1 MGMDLPPDIFTKT
14 NDPAKLGRFCHGFA
28 MEWSQ
33 ITPLSCHALP
43 TAPVS
48 AAPFPTPPGWRP
60 AALND
65 GWIYRDRVERF
76 AEGQLASCFYARR
89 YRHSGR
95 KTWQQRLAGGE
106 IWRQEQPLQADAV
119 LARGDRLAWHRPP
132 WLEPAIPG
140 SWETVFDDGDL
151 LAVDK
156 PSGLPVMPA
165 GGFLEHTLMR
175 LLERQHA
182 NDTAGV
188 PRPVHRLGRFTSG
201 LLLCARRPAC
211 RAWLSALLRESTS
224 LVAGSHGA
232 MDVASGA
239 GKSGGRKIYRALLA
253 PGALALQVGEE
264 LEITT
269 PIARQP
275 HPRLGTLWA
284 AGSPDDP
291 AALAA
296 RSQLTLLE
304 RRRDADLVEVA
315 ISSGRPHQIRIHCA
329 AAGAPL
335 LGDPLYLP
343 GGDALPAALPG
354 DGGYWLH
361 ARSVELPRPN
371 EPALMLATAAAP
383 GLWWARDAERWEP

>member
-1 MGMDLPPDIFTKT
+1 MG
-14 NDPAKLGRFCHGFA
+14 
-28 MEWSQ
+28 
-33 ITPLSCHALP
+33 P
-43 TAPVS
+43 T
-48 AAPFPTPPGWRP
+48 PFPTPPGWLP
-60 AALND
+60 AALNS
-65 GWIYRDRVERF
+65 GWTYRDRVERA
-76 AEGQLASCFYARR
+76 AEGQLVSGYYAQR
-89 YRHSGR
+89 YPHSDR
-95 KTWQQRLAGGE
+95 ETWQRRLACGE
-106 IWRQEQPLQADAV
+106 IWRHDLPLQADAI

-132 WLEPAIPG
+132 WQEPAIPG
-140 SWETVFDDGDL
+140 TWETVFDDGDL
-151 LAVDK
+151 LALDK

-165 GGFLEHTLMR
+165 GGFLEHSLMR

-182 NDTAGV
+182 SDPGGV

-201 LLLCARRPAC
+201 LLLCARRPAS

-232 MDVASGA
+232 LGAATAA

-253 PGALALQVGEE
+253 PGALELQVGEV

-284 AGSPDDP
+284 AGCPDDP

-304 RRRDADLVEVA
+304 QRSDADLVEVD
-315 ISSGRPHQIRIHCA
+315 INSGRPHQIRIHCA

-343 GGDALPAALPG
+343 GGKALPTALPG

-361 ARSVELPRPN
+361 ARSVELPRPD
-371 EPALMLATAAAP
+371 EPALILTTPTAS
-383 GLWWARDAERWEP
+383 GLWWVLEM